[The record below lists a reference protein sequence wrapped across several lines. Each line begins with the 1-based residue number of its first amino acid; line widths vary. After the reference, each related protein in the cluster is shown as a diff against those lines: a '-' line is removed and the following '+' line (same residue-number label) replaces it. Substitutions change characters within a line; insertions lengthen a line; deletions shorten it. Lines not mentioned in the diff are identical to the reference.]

1 MDFERGLILIVY
13 QFYNV
18 KKSLCYLQLLFT
30 GIIYVIDSTNTI
42 QLSKYK
48 DEISNL
54 ILEFPEKPILV
65 FANKQD
71 LPTAM
76 DKSKMIQKLNFEEF
90 GNKKL
95 LVVECSAYSGDN
107 LKDGFKKLCEIK

>member
-1 MDFERGLILIVY
+1 M
-13 QFYNV
+13 
-18 KKSLCYLQLLFT
+18 QLLFT

-71 LPTAM
+71 LPTSM
-76 DKSKMIQKLNFEEF
+76 DKNTIIKKLSLDEF
-90 GNKKL
+90 GNEKL
-95 LVVECSAYSGDN
+95 LVIECSAFSSDN
-107 LKDGFKKLCEIK
+107 LYEGFKKLCEMN